1 MRSDVAFPLDDDMSE
16 DLHDD
21 GRARELLS
29 LVRDA
34 IMRTLRSQKAA
45 AIEMGVNDALLSRQ
59 LNGQERLPLSQLAK
73 SPGVLAEFGALLAEH
88 VGHRVK
94 RCDAREQAQRE
105 IRMLTRRLAEL
116 LNKVSDEG
124 DRL

>member
-1 MRSDVAFPLDDDMSE
+1 MRTDVAFSLDDDMSD
-16 DLHDD
+16 DLNDD
-21 GRARELLS
+21 GRAREVLS

-59 LNGQERLPLSQLAK
+59 LNGQERLSVSQLAK
-73 SPGVLAEFGALLAEH
+73 SPAVLAEFGALLAEH

-105 IRMLTRRLAEL
+105 IRMLSRRLAEL
-116 LNKVSDEG
+116 LNKVNDEG
-124 DRL
+124 ERA